1 MDGFEPHQSVVVIA
15 ATNRPDVQDPALTR
29 PGRFD
34 RRIQLS
40 LPDKNA
46 RAKILPSHPRTPRT
60 GVG

>member
-1 MDGFEPHQSVVVIA
+1 VL
-15 ATNRPDVQDPALTR
+15 DPALTR

-46 RAKILPSHPRTPRT
+46 RAKILRIHIRNVPVSDDLDIENLAARSMTLSGRWA
-60 GVG
+60 